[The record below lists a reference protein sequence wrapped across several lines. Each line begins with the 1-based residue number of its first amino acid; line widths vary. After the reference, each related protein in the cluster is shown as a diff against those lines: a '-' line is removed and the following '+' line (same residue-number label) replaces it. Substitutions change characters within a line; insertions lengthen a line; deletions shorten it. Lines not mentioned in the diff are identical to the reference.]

1 MKKLIPQL
9 LRPGD
14 EIRITAPASG
24 VKIISPAC
32 RELAQ
37 QRFEKMGL
45 KVSYGANAVDE
56 NWDADGSTT
65 VEKRVEDLHRAF
77 ADPNVKAVLP

>member
-1 MKKLIPQL
+1 MKNLSRNFCVRETKSESR
-9 LRPGD
+9 LR
-14 EIRITAPASG
+14 RPASKSSLPLVG
-24 VKIISPAC
+24 NWRGSALK
-32 RELAQ
+32 
-37 QRFEKMGL
+37 KMGL